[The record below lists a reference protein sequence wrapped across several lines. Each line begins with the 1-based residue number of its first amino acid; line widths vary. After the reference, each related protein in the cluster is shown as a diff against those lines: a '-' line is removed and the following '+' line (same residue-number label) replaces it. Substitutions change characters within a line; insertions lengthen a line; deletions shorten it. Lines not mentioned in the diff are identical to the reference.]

1 MASVSFYICLH
12 LPLFVLETHINCWR
26 RWFLMLAQCME
37 DPLEIMPINFDIS
50 DFSFN
55 ACDSNV
61 NAHEVPLEYSGN
73 GLWYFTHIVIA
84 F

>member
-1 MASVSFYICLH
+1 
-12 LPLFVLETHINCWR
+12 
-26 RWFLMLAQCME
+26 ME
-37 DPLEIMPINFDIS
+37 DPLEIMPINFDIF

-55 ACDSNV
+55 ACDSNM